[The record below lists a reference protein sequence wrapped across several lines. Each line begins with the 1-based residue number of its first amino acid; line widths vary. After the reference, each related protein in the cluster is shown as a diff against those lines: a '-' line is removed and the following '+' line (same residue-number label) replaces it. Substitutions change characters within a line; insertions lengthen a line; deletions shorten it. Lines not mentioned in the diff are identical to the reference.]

1 MREMMKRVFKA
12 IWHPMFGVFVF
23 FLVLPFILPFIG
35 GYTYLGVE
43 VLIWS
48 MFALGYNIILGY
60 TGLPSFG
67 HGAFFGIGACVV
79 GITQIHL
86 VKGMWIPILMGTIAA
101 ALFGA
106 LVGLFLARKRGIYF
120 ALLTIAFTQMFWFI
134 SWGWDKVTGGEDGL
148 TAIDRLTMGIPGLFS
163 IDMNDIL
170 NFYYFVYLMFVIC
183 TILIWVIV
191 HSPFGKTLQ
200 AIRYNETRA
209 KCLGYNTVLYKW
221 IAIIISCAFS
231 GFAGTLYALLRNA
244 AFSDVMHWA
253 KSGDVTLMVILGGG
267 LISFFGPILGATVF
281 IFLRDLFSTVTQHWV
296 LIYGLLFMFVI
307 VFLPEGLL
315 SIFKGE
321 DRKFEIPWF
330 QK

>member
-12 IWHPMFGVFVF
+12 IWHPIFGVFFF

-48 MFALGYNIILGY
+48 MFALGYNIVLGY

-67 HGAFFGIGACVV
+67 HGAFFGIGAYVV

-148 TAIDRLTMGIPGLFS
+148 TEIDRLTMGIPGLFS
-163 IDMNDIL
+163 IDMNNIL
-170 NFYYFVYLMFVIC
+170 NFYYFVYVMFVIC

-221 IAIIISCAFS
+221 IAIVISCVFS